1 MAGQEVIL
9 QEERNMSKD
18 IEAMLNNGPELTL
31 EPLDEAVPELKIEGT
46 ELAAET
52 GPKEVLTPEEEKQ
65 VADFAA
71 KIDLKDSNLVL
82 QYGAGAQK
90 KIADF
95 SESALDNVK
104 SKDLGEVGQMLS
116 QVVTELKGFEI
127 EEEDKGFFGLFKKG
141 TNRLEGMKAKYAKA
155 ETNVN
160 QICKVL
166 QNHQI
171 QLLKDVALLDKMYD
185 LNTVYFKELTMYIL
199 AGKRKLEKVRRE
211 ELPVLMDKAG
221 KSGLPE
227 DAQAAN
233 DLASM
238 CGRFEKKLH
247 DLELTRMISIQM
259 APQIRL
265 VQNNDTLM
273 TEKIQSTLVNTIPL
287 WKSQMVLA
295 IGINHS
301 EQAARAQREVSDMTN
316 ELLKKNA
323 EVLKTSTIQTA
334 KESERG
340 IVDMETLKKTNESL
354 ITTLDEVV
362 RIQEEGRARRR
373 EAESELGRLEGEL
386 KAKLLQMSR

>member
-1 MAGQEVIL
+1 
-9 QEERNMSKD
+9 
-18 IEAMLNNGPELTL
+18 MLNNGPELTL

-185 LNTVYFKELTMYIL
+185 LNTVYFKELTMYIM

-373 EAESELGRLEGEL
+373 EAENELGRLEGEL

>member
-1 MAGQEVIL
+1 
-9 QEERNMSKD
+9 MSKD

>member
-1 MAGQEVIL
+1 
-9 QEERNMSKD
+9 MSKD
-18 IEAMLNNGPELTL
+18 IEEMLKEAPELTL
-31 EPLDEAVPELKIEGT
+31 SPLGAGGMEETQLVQTESVLKVVEEAPVSELS
-46 ELAAET
+46 
-52 GPKEVLTPEEEKQ
+52 PEEERQ
-65 VADFAA
+65 VADFAE
-71 KIDLKDSNLVL
+71 KIDLRDSNLIL

-95 SESALDNVK
+95 SEAALDNVK
-104 SKDLGEVGQMLS
+104 SKDLGEVGQILS
-116 QVVTELKGFEI
+116 EVVVELKSIEV
-127 EEEDKGFFGLFKKG
+127 EEEEKGLFGLFKKSV
-141 TNRLEGMKAKYAKA
+141 NRVEGIKAKYAKA

-160 QICKVL
+160 QICKAL

-171 QLLKDVALLDKMYD
+171 QLLKDIALLDKMYD
-185 LNTVYFKELTMYIL
+185 LNTTYFKELTMYIM
-199 AGKRKLEKVRRE
+199 AGKRKLARVQQE
-211 ELPVLMDKAG
+211 ELPVLLDKAA

-233 DLASM
+233 DLSSM
-238 CGRFEKKLH
+238 LNRFEKKLH

-295 IGINHS
+295 IGISHS
-301 EQAARAQREVSDMTN
+301 EQAAKAQREVTDMTN
-316 ELLKKNA
+316 DLLKKNA
-323 EVLKTSTIQTA
+323 EVLKTATIQTA

-362 RIQEEGRARRR
+362 RIQADGRTKRR
-373 EAESELGRLEGEL
+373 EAEVELSRMEGEL
-386 KAKLLQMSR
+386 KSKLLQLSK